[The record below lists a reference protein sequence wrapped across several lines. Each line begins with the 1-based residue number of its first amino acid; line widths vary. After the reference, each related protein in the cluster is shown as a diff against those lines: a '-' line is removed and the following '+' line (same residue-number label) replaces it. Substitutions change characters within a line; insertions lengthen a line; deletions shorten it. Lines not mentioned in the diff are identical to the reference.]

1 MKLAVA
7 IVRCSGLAYT
17 AASSASAKRSPKA
30 AACCSPSSESAT
42 SVAPAKRSS
51 ALSTVA
57 PCRIS
62 STRVV
67 IASSSVL
74 RLRELREVAY
84 GAARGAGR
92 YQRVGLQSCRNIAIP
107 VGAERIAATRF
118 GRFAAPGQRA
128 LVDQQLESTIGDV
141 DRDAVTFF
149 DQGDRAAFGRFRRDV
164 TDAQARRAAAE
175 PSIRDQRAG
184 FAQAFALQER
194 SRIQHLLHARA
205 AFGALVRDDHDVAR
219 LDLIGHDGVAGGVLR
234 VEEPRGAF
242 EFPD

>member
-92 YQRVGLQSCRNIAIP
+92 HQRVGLQSCRNIAIP
-107 VGAERIAATRF
+107 VGAECIAATRF
-118 GRFAAPGQRA
+118 GRFAAACQGA
-128 LVDQQLESTIGDV
+128 LVDQQLESAARNV
-141 DRDAVTFF
+141 DQDAVTFF
-149 DQGDRAAFGRFRRDV
+149 NQGDRATFGRFRRHV
-164 TDAQARRAAAE
+164 SDAQARGAAAE
-175 PSIRDQRAG
+175 SPVRDQRAG
-184 FAQAFALQER
+184 FTQAFALQER
-194 SRIQHLLHARA
+194 GRVQHLLHARA
-205 AFGALVRDDHDVAR
+205 AFGPLVGDHYDVAR
-219 LDLIGHDGVAGGVLR
+219 LDLIG
-234 VEEPRGAF
+234 
-242 EFPD
+242 